1 MSNRYI
7 IYHKNCR
14 DGQFAAYAAYEDG
27 ATLHAWD
34 LYEDLTAPEALGP
47 MIGKDVVFVDCS
59 PNGDAYQRIYLAAES
74 LTVIDHHKTAL
85 HLADVPGC
93 HISMEHS
100 GAVLSWLH
108 FHPDEPLPDLYRIV
122 EDRDLWRF
130 QDSRT
135 KAVTCALSIQAS
147 NFDPLSVEYWIK
159 RGADYFAEIG
169 EYPLR
174 YQRRLVEGCAK
185 QASDIRFAGCDIL
198 AVNCGVKALSSDIGA
213 ILADD
218 RPFSLVY
225 TVDANGT
232 AYCSLRS
239 SPMGLDVSVIASLFG
254 GGGHK
259 HAAGCRIPY
268 SMLAHSTNGWP
279 ALSEVYAA
287 LKATD
292 DASMAE
298 ALCSMICDGAS
309 IGSFDLWADPD
320 LRAALYDIVTGIRE
334 AEKAK
339 ADPDTRVFDKLLR
352 LFYKMK
358 PA

>member
-14 DGQFAAYAAYEDG
+14 DGQFAAFAAYEDG

-34 LYEDLTAPEALGP
+34 LYESLTTPEALDP
-47 MIGKDVVFVDCS
+47 MVGKDVVFVDCS
-59 PNGDAYQRIYLAAES
+59 PDPYTYLMIARDAKS

-130 QDSRT
+130 KDPRT
-135 KAVTCALSIQAS
+135 KAATCALSIQAA
-147 NFDPLSVEYWIK
+147 NFDPLSVEYWLR

-169 EYPLR
+169 EYPIR
-174 YQRRLVEGCAK
+174 YQRHLVESRAR
-185 QASDIRFAGCDIL
+185 QASEIRFAGCDIL
-198 AVNCGVKALSSDIGA
+198 AVNCGIKAFSSDIGH
-213 ILADD
+213 ILADG

-225 TVDANGT
+225 TVDADGT

-259 HAAGCRIPY
+259 HAAGCRMPY

-292 DASMAE
+292 DMCMAE
-298 ALCSMICDGAS
+298 ALCSMIFDGAS

-320 LRAALYDIVTGIRE
+320 LRMSLYDLTTQIRE

-339 ADPDTRVFDKLLR
+339 PDPDTRVFDELLR